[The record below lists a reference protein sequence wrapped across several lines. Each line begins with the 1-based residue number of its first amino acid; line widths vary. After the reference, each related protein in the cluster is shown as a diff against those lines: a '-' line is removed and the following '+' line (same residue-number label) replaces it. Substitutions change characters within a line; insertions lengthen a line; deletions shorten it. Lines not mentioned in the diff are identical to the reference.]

1 MRPFP
6 VLLAHGALGPLD
18 EILLIVVA
26 ALFVVMFAAPTVM
39 ALIKK
44 GREGESGE
52 SDGGAPPAAP
62 DVTPDAASADPK
74 MPETGRRDHF
84 RLD

>member
-1 MRPFP
+1 MVWPFP

-26 ALFVVMFAAPTVM
+26 GLFVVMFAAPTVI
-39 ALIKK
+39 AFLRR
-44 GREGESGE
+44 GRDEGGE
-52 SDGGAPPAAP
+52 HAEDADSASPAE
-62 DVTPDAASADPK
+62 TPSVE
-74 MPETGRRDHF
+74 PEPSRAVRRDHF